1 MLNHKTTSELI
12 TKSLS
17 GILDPDQQAEVSSQI
32 ENSRQ
37 CRTFAKLNK
46 LIHDS
51 ISDVAQRSVDG
62 DHTIAPGLSNDA
74 RARMKSQLRAES
86 ARLSQSA
93 MEATLVPDQQVLNQ
107 LVGRPTSEQFAA
119 EQQAKRE
126 TATGSSST
134 TSPPLMFPHSN
145 LPDAEVRTVKTQFSL
160 QKVLGAG
167 GLGTVWLAHDETLR
181 RNVALK
187 EMNSA
192 AAEFP
197 RAWDRFR
204 REAEITGQ
212 LEHPNVVPLYQHGM
226 DTQTGKPFYAMRFVG
241 KRTLVDAIEEYH
253 ERMRAG
259 EDVKMDLH
267 LLLTAFIGVCQGIAY
282 AHSRGVIHRDLKPEN
297 VALDNFGQVIVLDWG
312 LAKVRDDV
320 DAAIGISSEMQAA
333 ESAINK
339 TMNGEVIGT
348 PLYMAPE
355 QASGRLDDV
364 DHRTDVY
371 GLGGILFSILTGY
384 APHRNSSVVDGDQ
397 LPVPELLR
405 RIASEP
411 ASAPADINSNVP
423 GDLSEI
429 CTKAMQFRP
438 FNRFQS
444 ATEMSDAVQQW
455 MAGRSERR
463 QQYSN
468 ARSECRELRTA
479 MLSAVRDLERNVR
492 FMSCLPPIQ
501 GLIDSIHGRST
512 DALSVWQERLQLIYS
527 GLLRTNCDFTS
538 VSYSQV
544 KDGNFQELIR
554 IERQSSE
561 VSNVRKIPA
570 SRLASGPLTTC
581 MQKALLGNPDEVY
594 VALASDCPKAGQLN
608 EASRLAATVPVFDL
622 ETEEEFGFV
631 MIEANLDRLTENLIR
646 DRFRTPGRL
655 FVLDNDC
662 RVLLQLDRSGRRVT
676 EQDGQ
681 PMNEISQC
689 WSNVLPVLKEQGEF
703 IDERNHATYATRIDL
718 VPGRYSLALALCLA
732 ESK

>member
-1 MLNHKTTSELI
+1 MLNDKSTSELI
-12 TKSLS
+12 TQSLS
-17 GILDPDQQAEVSSQI
+17 GLLNPQQQAELSAQI
-32 ENSRQ
+32 ENNEQ
-37 CRTFAKLNK
+37 CRTFAKLNQ

-51 ISDVAQRSVDG
+51 ISDVAQRSVEG
-62 DHTIAPGLSNDA
+62 DDSISPGLSHDA
-74 RARMKSQLRAES
+74 RTRMKNQLQAES
-86 ARLSQSA
+86 VRLSQSA
-93 MEATLVPDQQVLNQ
+93 GEATLVPEHGLGQALSKRQQ
-107 LVGRPTSEQFAA
+107 TSQ
-119 EQQAKRE
+119 E
-126 TATGSSST
+126 TTTGANSA
-134 TSPPLMFPHSN
+134 TSPPLMFPHSDN
-145 LPDAEVRTVKTQFSL
+145 PTVEDRTVKTRFTL
-160 QKVLGAG
+160 QKQLGAG

-226 DTQTGKPFYAMRFVG
+226 DTKTGKPFYAMRFVG
-241 KRTLVDAIEEYH
+241 KRTLVNAIEEYH
-253 ERMRAG
+253 ERMGAG
-259 EDVKMDLH
+259 EDVTMDLH
-267 LLLTAFIGVCQGIAY
+267 RLLTAFIGVCQGIAY

-297 VALDNFGQVIVLDWG
+297 VALDSFGQVIVLDWG
-312 LAKVRDDV
+312 LAKVRDDI
-320 DAAIGISSEMQAA
+320 DAGVGISNEMVAA
-333 ESAINK
+333 DSAINK

-348 PLYMAPE
+348 PLFMAPE
-355 QASGRLDDV
+355 QAAGRLDDV

-371 GLGGILFSILTGY
+371 GLGAILFSILTGN
-384 APHRNSSVVDGDQ
+384 APHRSSSVVDGDQ
-397 LPVPELLR
+397 IPVPELLR
-405 RIASEP
+405 RISSEP
-411 ASAPADINSNVP
+411 AAAPSDVNSNVP

-429 CTKAMQFRP
+429 CMKAMQFRP

-444 ATEMSDAVQQW
+444 ATEMSDAVQHW

-492 FMSCLPPIQ
+492 FMSSLPPIQ
-501 GLIDSIHGRST
+501 GIIDSINGRSR
-512 DALSVWQERLQLIYS
+512 DELSTWQERLQLIYS

-561 VSNVRKIPA
+561 TSNVRKIPA
-570 SRLASGPLTTC
+570 SRLASGPLTSC
-581 MQKALLGNPDEVY
+581 MQKALVGNPDEVY
-594 VALASDCPKAGQLN
+594 VALASDCPKPGELN

-622 ETEEEFGFV
+622 ETEDEFGFV

-646 DRFRTPGRL
+646 DRFRTRGRL

-662 RVLLQLDRSGRRVT
+662 RVLLQLDRTGRRVT
-676 EQDGQ
+676 EMDGQ
-681 PMNEISQC
+681 SMSNISQC
-689 WSNVLPVLKEQGEF
+689 WSNVLPVLKEKGEF

>member
-1 MLNHKTTSELI
+1 MLNDKSTSELI
-12 TKSLS
+12 TKSLA
-17 GILDPDQQAEVSSQI
+17 GILDPQQQAAVDSQV
-32 ENSRQ
+32 ENSEQSRK
-37 CRTFAKLNK
+37 FATLNK

-51 ISDVAQRSVDG
+51 ISDVAKRSLDG
-62 DHTIAPGLSNDA
+62 DTSVAPGLSQDA
-74 RARMKSQLRAES
+74 RDRMKNQLRAES
-86 ARLSQSA
+86 ARLSQSS
-93 MEATLVPDQQVLNQ
+93 MEMTLVPDLGVSGSSNDIEPS
-107 LVGRPTSEQFAA
+107 VADEQFG
-119 EQQAKRE
+119 QE
-126 TATGSSST
+126 TATNAKSAT
-134 TSPPLMFPHSN
+134 TPPLTLPHSN
-145 LPDAEVRTVKTQFSL
+145 LPASEARTVKTRFTL

-167 GLGTVWLAHDETLR
+167 GLGKVWLAHDETLR

-226 DTQTGKPFYAMRFVG
+226 DTQTGQPFYAMRFVG

-253 ERMRAG
+253 ERMNAG
-259 EDVKMDLH
+259 EDVTMDLH
-267 LLLTAFIGVCQGIAY
+267 RLLTAFIGVCQGIAY

-297 VALDNFGQVIVLDWG
+297 VALDSFGQVIVLDWG

-320 DAAIGISSEMQAA
+320 DAGVGISNEMVAG

-364 DHRTDVY
+364 DHRTDVF
-371 GLGGILFSILTGY
+371 GLGAILFSILTGY
-384 APHRNSSVVDGDQ
+384 APHRNSSLVDGDQ
-397 LPVPELLR
+397 IAVPELLR
-405 RIASEP
+405 RISSEP
-411 ASAPADINSNVP
+411 TAAPADVNSSVP

-429 CTKAMQFRP
+429 CLKAMQFRP
-438 FNRFQS
+438 FNRYQS
-444 ATEMSDAVQQW
+444 ATEMSDVVQHW

-479 MLSAVRDLERNVR
+479 MLSSVRDLERNVR

-501 GLIDSIHGRST
+501 GIIDAVKGRSGDDLAT
-512 DALSVWQERLQLIYS
+512 WQERLRLIYG

-544 KDGNFQELIR
+544 NDGNFQELIR
-554 IERQSSE
+554 IERQASE
-561 VSNVRKIPA
+561 SSNVRKIPA
-570 SRLASGPLTTC
+570 SRLASGPLTGC
-581 MQKALLGNPDEVY
+581 MKKAMLGNPDEVY
-594 VALASDCPKAGQLN
+594 VALASDCPKAGELN

-631 MIEANLDRLTENLIR
+631 MIEADLDRLTETLIR
-646 DRFRTPGRL
+646 DRFRTRGRL
-655 FVLDNDC
+655 FVLDNEC
-662 RVLLQLDRSGRRVT
+662 RILLQLDRSGRRVT
-676 EQDGQ
+676 EVDGQ
-681 PMNEISQC
+681 PMNEVSPC
-689 WSNVLPVLKEQGEF
+689 WSNVLPVLKEKGEY

-732 ESK
+732 ESKE

>member
-1 MLNHKTTSELI
+1 MLNDKSTSELI
-12 TKSLS
+12 TQSLS
-17 GILDPDQQAEVSSQI
+17 GLLNPQQQAELSAQI
-32 ENSRQ
+32 ENNEQ
-37 CRTFAKLNK
+37 CRTFAKLNQ

-51 ISDVAQRSVDG
+51 ISDVAQRSVEG
-62 DHTIAPGLSNDA
+62 DDSISPGLSHDA
-74 RARMKSQLRAES
+74 RTRMKNQLQAES
-86 ARLSQSA
+86 VRLSQSSG
-93 MEATLVPDQQVLNQ
+93 EATLVPEHGLGQALSKRQQ
-107 LVGRPTSEQFAA
+107 TSQ
-119 EQQAKRE
+119 E
-126 TATGSSST
+126 TATGANSA
-134 TSPPLMFPHSN
+134 TSPPLMFPHSDN
-145 LPDAEVRTVKTQFSL
+145 PTVEDRTVKTRFTL
-160 QKVLGAG
+160 QKQLGAG

-226 DTQTGKPFYAMRFVG
+226 DTKTGKPFYAMRFVG
-241 KRTLVDAIEEYH
+241 KRTLVNAIEEYH
-253 ERMRAG
+253 ERMGAG
-259 EDVKMDLH
+259 EDVTMDLH
-267 LLLTAFIGVCQGIAY
+267 RLLTAFIGVCQGIAY

-297 VALDNFGQVIVLDWG
+297 VALDSFGQVIVLDWG
-312 LAKVRDDV
+312 LAKVRDDI
-320 DAAIGISSEMQAA
+320 DAGVGISNEMVAA
-333 ESAINK
+333 DSAINK

-348 PLYMAPE
+348 PLFMAPE
-355 QASGRLDDV
+355 QAAGRLDDV

-371 GLGGILFSILTGY
+371 GLGAILFSILTGN
-384 APHRNSSVVDGDQ
+384 APHRSSSVVDGDQ
-397 LPVPELLR
+397 IPVPELLR
-405 RIASEP
+405 RISSEP
-411 ASAPADINSNVP
+411 AAAPSDVNSNVP

-429 CTKAMQFRP
+429 CMKAMQFRP

-444 ATEMSDAVQQW
+444 ATEMSDAVQHW

-492 FMSCLPPIQ
+492 FMSSLPPIQ
-501 GLIDSIHGRST
+501 GIIDSINGRSR
-512 DALSVWQERLQLIYS
+512 DELSTWQERLQLIYS

-561 VSNVRKIPA
+561 TSNVRKIPA
-570 SRLASGPLTTC
+570 SRLASGPLTSC
-581 MQKALLGNPDEVY
+581 MQKALVGNPDEVY
-594 VALASDCPKAGQLN
+594 VALASDCPKPGELN

-622 ETEEEFGFV
+622 ETEDEFGFV

-646 DRFRTPGRL
+646 DRFRTRGRL

-662 RVLLQLDRSGRRVT
+662 RVLLQLDRTGRRVT
-676 EQDGQ
+676 EMDGQ
-681 PMNEISQC
+681 SMSNISQC
-689 WSNVLPVLKEQGEF
+689 WSNVLPVLKEKGEF

>member
-1 MLNHKTTSELI
+1 MLNDKSTSELI
-12 TKSLS
+12 SKSLAGMLTPEQQS
-17 GILDPDQQAEVSSQI
+17 KLDSQI
-32 ENSRQ
+32 EGNEQ
-37 CRTFAKLNK
+37 CRTYAKLNK

-51 ISDVAQRSVDG
+51 VSDVAQRSLAGELVAG
-62 DHTIAPGLSNDA
+62 PGLSA
-74 RARMKSQLRAES
+74 EVRLRMKSQLRAES
-86 ARLSQSA
+86 ARLSQSR
-93 MEATLVPDQQVLNQ
+93 MEATLVPDQGVRQSEDE
-107 LVGRPTSEQFAA
+107 RTSQSAV
-119 EQQAKRE
+119 E
-126 TATGSSST
+126 TATGANAPT
-134 TSPPLMFPHSN
+134 TPPLMFPHSN
-145 LPDAEVRTVKTQFSL
+145 LPHAEDRTVKTRFTL
-160 QKVLGAG
+160 QKQLGAG

-226 DTQTGKPFYAMRFVG
+226 DTESGKPFYAMRFVG

-253 ERMRAG
+253 ERSNTG
-259 EDVKMDLH
+259 QEVTMDLH
-267 LLLTAFIGVCQGIAY
+267 RLLTAFIGVCQGIAY

-312 LAKVRDDV
+312 LAKVRDDI
-320 DAAIGISSEMQAA
+320 DAGIGISNDLVDADTAM
-333 ESAINK
+333 NK

-371 GLGGILFSILTGY
+371 GLGAILFSILTGY
-384 APHRNSSVVDGDQ
+384 APHKNSSIVDGDQ
-397 LPVPELLR
+397 IAVPELLR
-405 RIASEP
+405 RISTEP
-411 ASAPADINSNVP
+411 ATSPTDINSNVP
-423 GDLSEI
+423 GDLAAI
-429 CTKAMQFRP
+429 CEKAMQFRP
-438 FNRFQS
+438 FNRYQS

-479 MLSAVRDLERNVR
+479 MLSSVRDLERNVR
-492 FMSCLPPIQ
+492 FMSSLPPIQ
-501 GLIDSIHGRST
+501 GIIDAMNGRGNDGLST
-512 DALSVWQERLQLIYS
+512 WQERLQLIYS
-527 GLLRTNCDFTS
+527 GLLRTNCDFSS

-544 KDGNFQELIR
+544 SDGNFKELIR

-561 VSNVRKIPA
+561 TSNVRKIPA

-581 MQKALLGNPDEVY
+581 MKKALLGNPDEVY
-594 VALASDCPKAGQLN
+594 VALASECPQPGELN
-608 EASRLAATVPVFDL
+608 EASRLAATVPVFDQ

-646 DRFRTPGRL
+646 DRFRTRGRL

-662 RVLLQLDRSGRRVT
+662 RILLQLDRSGRRVPDV
-676 EQDGQ
+676 DGQ
-681 PMNEISQC
+681 SMNQVSDC
-689 WSNVLPVLKEQGEF
+689 WSNVLPVLKEKGEF
-703 IDERNHATYATRIDL
+703 IDDRNHAMYATRIDL

-732 ESK
+732 EKSE